1 MAHVLS
7 LTDTRPQFEIDA
19 PFQPPNSTEPPLPPL
34 KSITTAP
41 QTALVV
47 ANEFLVTLLRRCF
60 EAEGYTVRIASNTDE
75 GLRLYRDFGPFNAVI
90 IEYDAPQCDGVKID
104 CLLPQTSG
112 KNLAADILHIKPAQ
126 GIIFAAPAYRS
137 PDDLSLPQ
145 ELIHI
150 PVLIDIS
157 IFQLRTLLSTLEVR
171 RAIEALTVGDRLRLM
186 SFARYRIRA
195 LGRAAY
201 NSPAEDV
208 LEDLLAEA
216 LLKTLTGDRRW
227 NRDFPFVWHLKES
240 MRSIFDCWMKK
251 RENKETYLFTEISKP
266 NAQGE
271 ESSPLENV
279 ASHQPT
285 ADRRLQAKEEVARI
299 FKLFTG
305 DTEATQ
311 VLQGWC
317 DDLKPNEIRQKYGF
331 DEKRFVSAKKRIRLK
346 IKSRRN
352 DNGGGKEHGT

>member
-1 MAHVLS
+1 MAHLLS

-19 PFQPPNSTEPPLPPL
+19 PSQPPNPPEPPLPPL

-47 ANEFLVTLLRRCF
+47 ANESLVTLLRRCF
-60 EAEGYTVRIASNTDE
+60 EEEGYTVRIASNTDE
-75 GLRLYRDFGPFNAVI
+75 GLRLYHDFGPFNVVI
-90 IEYDAPQCDGVKID
+90 IEYDAPQYDGVKID

-112 KNLAADILHIKPAQ
+112 KNLAADILYIKPAQ

-145 ELIHI
+145 ELIHL

-171 RAIEALTVGDRLRLM
+171 RAIEALTAADRQRLM
-186 SFARYRIRA
+186 SFARCRIPA

-201 NSPAEDV
+201 NRTAEDV

-216 LLKTLTGDRRW
+216 QLKTLIGDRRW
-227 NRDFPFVWHLKES
+227 NRDFDFVWHIVES

-251 RENKETYLFTEISKP
+251 RGNKETCLFTEISKP
-266 NAQGE
+266 NAEGE
-271 ESSPLENV
+271 EISPLKNV
-279 ASHQPT
+279 ASSEAA
-285 ADRRLQAKEEVARI
+285 ADRSLIAKEEVDSI
-299 FKLFTG
+299 FSMFTN

-311 VLQGWC
+311 VLQGWY
-317 DDLKPNEIRQKYGF
+317 DDLKPNEVRRKYGF
-331 DEKRFVSAKKRIRLK
+331 DEKTFAAAKKRIRLK
-346 IKSRRN
+346 SMSRRN
-352 DNGGGKEHGT
+352 DNGGGNEHGI